1 MKKFNNFFPHNN
13 YDEVLK
19 KVKQHRKIMKRIR
32 KKTSEN

>member
-13 YDEVLK
+13 YDVVLK
-19 KVKQHRKIMKRIR
+19 EAKQHRKIMKRIR